1 MRFRSTLSGARTF
14 SRSVQSAHPAQ
25 RLVVGDPRE
34 PGREALGPSE
44 VVELRECLH
53 VGFLD
58 DVRGLD
64 PVPQD
69 ASGQPEKTPV
79 VTAHDELECRGITR
93 SHPINQAIVR
103 EPRGAAATGGD
114 FGLGSGCGI
123 VMVL

>member
-69 ASGQPEKTPV
+69 ASGQPEKTLV
-79 VTAHDELECRGITR
+79 VTAHDELECRGIAGPHAFDQT
-93 SHPINQAIVR
+93 AIR
-103 EPRGAAATGGD
+103 DPRGTGG
-114 FGLGSGCGI
+114 SQR
-123 VMVL
+123 